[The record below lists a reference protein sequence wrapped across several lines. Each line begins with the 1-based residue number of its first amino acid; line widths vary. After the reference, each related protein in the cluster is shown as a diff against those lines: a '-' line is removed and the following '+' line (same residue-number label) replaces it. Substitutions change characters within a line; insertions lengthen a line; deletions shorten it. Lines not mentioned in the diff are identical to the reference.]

1 MQCVGSTQFLK
12 SFYGAGYKL
21 IFDKSPNI
29 NENHVENLSNFVKNY
44 IPDAT
49 KIEEAGAEEYFFIFI
64 FIFLF
69 RFVIVAYNSYY
80 FFANILLLL
89 LLLLYEF
96 YFKIKSQ

>member
-21 IFDKSPNI
+21 IFDKSPNM

-49 KIEEAGAEEYFFIFI
+49 KIEEAGAEEYLFIFYYFYFYFMLRI
-64 FIFLF
+64 IIIIFLL
-69 RFVIVAYNSYY
+69 IYY
-80 FFANILLLL
+80 
-89 LLLLYEF
+89 Y
-96 YFKIKSQ
+96 YC